1 MPRYV
6 ILAIGAFDYI
16 YSKTGNMLIRYRPDE
31 VVAVID
37 PEQAGKTANQ
47 VLGWGGDIPC
57 VDSFNN
63 AKDFVS

>member
-1 MPRYV
+1 MPRYA

-37 PEQAGKTANQ
+37 PEQA
-47 VLGWGGDIPC
+47 
-57 VDSFNN
+57 
-63 AKDFVS
+63 